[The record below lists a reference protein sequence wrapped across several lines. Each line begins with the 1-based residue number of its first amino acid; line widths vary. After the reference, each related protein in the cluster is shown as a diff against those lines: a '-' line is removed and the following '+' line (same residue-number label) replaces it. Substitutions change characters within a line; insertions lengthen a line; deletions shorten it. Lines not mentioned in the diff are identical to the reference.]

1 MSLYSE
7 VTWKVYSSYCC
18 MIFLLYAFFKCVI
31 IVFTLIAKITCSKT
45 YCEIST
51 IGNIWLLMKTGY
63 CPEKNGLYNFVV
75 FWKNENINFSD
86 TSFRRLPVLSMHLHI
101 KNVLNSQDQLLRFPN
116 FIIIM
121 YTFFVLWSTSR
132 IFP

>member
-1 MSLYSE
+1 
-7 VTWKVYSSYCC
+7 

-31 IVFTLIAKITCSKT
+31 IVFTLIAKIAYSKT

-63 CPEKNGLYNFVV
+63 CPEKNGLYNFII

-86 TSFRRLPVLSMHLHI
+86 TSFRKLPVLSMNLHI
-101 KNVLNSQDQLLRFPN
+101 KNVLNPQNQHLRFSN

-121 YTFFVLWSTSR
+121 CTSLVL
-132 IFP
+132 

>member
-1 MSLYSE
+1 
-7 VTWKVYSSYCC
+7 

-75 FWKNENINFSD
+75 FCKNENINFSD

-101 KNVLNSQDQLLRFPN
+101 KNVLNSQNQLLRFPN

-121 YTFFVLWSTSR
+121 YTFFCAV
-132 IFP
+132 IHQQNFPLAAPHCP